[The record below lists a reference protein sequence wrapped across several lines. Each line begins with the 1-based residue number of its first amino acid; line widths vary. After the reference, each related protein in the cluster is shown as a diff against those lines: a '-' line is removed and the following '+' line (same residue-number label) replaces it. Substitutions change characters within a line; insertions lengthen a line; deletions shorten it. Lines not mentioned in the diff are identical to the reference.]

1 MSDPT
6 DSSNQGPP
14 PSGGAVPPS
23 GGFIPPSAPETQ
35 PGSGA
40 PPWAPPPPGGWG
52 TPPPASGPPVGAPA
66 APGGW
71 PSQQPYA
78 APPQYGGYGGPVAPK
93 NNPLAVGSLIASLC
107 GLIPFVGF
115 LAAIAGIVMGFIAR
129 KQIRESNGMQGG
141 AGLALAG
148 IIIGFVLIGLAILLV
163 IAM

>member
-1 MSDPT
+1 M
-6 DSSNQGPP
+6 
-14 PSGGAVPPS
+14 
-23 GGFIPPSAPETQ
+23 
-35 PGSGA
+35 
-40 PPWAPPPPGGWG
+40 
-52 TPPPASGPPVGAPA
+52 
-66 APGGW
+66 
-71 PSQQPYA
+71 
-78 APPQYGGYGGPVAPK
+78 APK

-163 IAM
+163 IAMIGLGSTLHLHCTTINGTTTCH